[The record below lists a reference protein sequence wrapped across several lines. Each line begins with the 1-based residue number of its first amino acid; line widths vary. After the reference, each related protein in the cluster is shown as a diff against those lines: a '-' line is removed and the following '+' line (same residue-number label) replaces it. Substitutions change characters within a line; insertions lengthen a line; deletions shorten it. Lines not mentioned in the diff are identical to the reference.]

1 MVEIINLERG
11 KVMFLRRSLPIKFK
25 LTLSFLTVAILIG
38 VVGIIGALSLKN
50 VNNKASGMYNRNF
63 NHVNEILSIKSN
75 MTEIKSNILIMMYE
89 KDKYKVE
96 EAQKNVITALNENDK
111 YINDYEKSQM
121 TSSETKSWKEFN
133 DNAKE
138 YNQVRDKV
146 VNAVKSEDLEEAK
159 KRYLEMVPLQ
169 TKMMYSLDKVID
181 INISDAKSANEDI
194 SSTYIN
200 SNKIMITLTIFGLVV
215 AIIFGA
221 LISKAINIPLK
232 KIKGFAERLALY
244 DFSTPISIKR
254 KDELGQTGSAL
265 NKAQENVNKLIRDI
279 IQNSQDISTSSEE
292 LSATAE
298 ELSSKAESIDEA
310 VSTISLGMEESC
322 AEAGIISTTVDE
334 VNSNIND
341 LSKKA
346 MEGSQNAN
354 RSKERAIE
362 VKNNSKKSID
372 EMEKLSKEKQKNML
386 IVIENGKIVDNIK
399 IMADTIGSISEQTN
413 LLALNAAIEAAR
425 AGEQGKGFAVVAD
438 EVRKLAEQSS
448 EAVTAIKNTI
458 IKVQDAFNN
467 SINTGNDILKFI
479 NTEVHEQFN
488 AYGNTG
494 NIYYS
499 DSEFVSKMSEN
510 IANMSEEITTTVG
523 KVNKLVQEMAS
534 TAQESNDQVATIKES
549 VDETSKAIEQV
560 ALTAQNQAGLAQKL
574 NEMIQ
579 RFKI

>member
-1 MVEIINLERG
+1 
-11 KVMFLRRSLPIKFK
+11 MFLRRSLPIKFK

-298 ELSSKAESIDEA
+298 ELSSKAASIDEA

-322 AEAGIISTTVDE
+322 EEAGIISTTVDE

-399 IMADTIGSISEQTN
+399 IMADTIGRISEQTN

-510 IANMSEEITTTVG
+510 IANMSEEITITVG

-579 RFKI
+579 KFKI

>member
-1 MVEIINLERG
+1 
-11 KVMFLRRSLPIKFK
+11 MFLRRSLPIKFK

-96 EAQKNVITALNENDK
+96 EAQKNVITAFNENDK

-298 ELSSKAESIDEA
+298 ELSSKAASIDEA

-354 RSKERAIE
+354 RSKERVIE

>member
-1 MVEIINLERG
+1 
-11 KVMFLRRSLPIKFK
+11 
-25 LTLSFLTVAILIG
+25 
-38 VVGIIGALSLKN
+38 
-50 VNNKASGMYNRNF
+50 
-63 NHVNEILSIKSN
+63 
-75 MTEIKSNILIMMYE
+75 
-89 KDKYKVE
+89 
-96 EAQKNVITALNENDK
+96 
-111 YINDYEKSQM
+111 
-121 TSSETKSWKEFN
+121 
-133 DNAKE
+133 
-138 YNQVRDKV
+138 
-146 VNAVKSEDLEEAK
+146 
-159 KRYLEMVPLQ
+159 
-169 TKMMYSLDKVID
+169 
-181 INISDAKSANEDI
+181 
-194 SSTYIN
+194 
-200 SNKIMITLTIFGLVV
+200 MITLTIFGLVV

-298 ELSSKAESIDEA
+298 ELSSKAASIDEA

-510 IANMSEEITTTVG
+510 IANMSEEITITVG

-579 RFKI
+579 KFKI

>member
-1 MVEIINLERG
+1 
-11 KVMFLRRSLPIKFK
+11 MFLRRSLPIKFK

-63 NHVNEILSIKSN
+63 NHVNEILSIKLN

-298 ELSSKAESIDEA
+298 ELSSKAASIDEA

-510 IANMSEEITTTVG
+510 IANMSEEITITVG

-579 RFKI
+579 KFKI

>member
-1 MVEIINLERG
+1 
-11 KVMFLRRSLPIKFK
+11 MFLRRSLPIKFK

-244 DFSTPISIKR
+244 DFF
-254 KDELGQTGSAL
+254 D
-265 NKAQENVNKLIRDI
+265 
-279 IQNSQDISTSSEE
+279 
-292 LSATAE
+292 
-298 ELSSKAESIDEA
+298 
-310 VSTISLGMEESC
+310 
-322 AEAGIISTTVDE
+322 
-334 VNSNIND
+334 SN
-341 LSKKA
+341 
-346 MEGSQNAN
+346 
-354 RSKERAIE
+354 
-362 VKNNSKKSID
+362 
-372 EMEKLSKEKQKNML
+372 
-386 IVIENGKIVDNIK
+386 
-399 IMADTIGSISEQTN
+399 
-413 LLALNAAIEAAR
+413 
-425 AGEQGKGFAVVAD
+425 
-438 EVRKLAEQSS
+438 
-448 EAVTAIKNTI
+448 
-458 IKVQDAFNN
+458 FN
-467 SINTGNDILKFI
+467 
-479 NTEVHEQFN
+479 
-488 AYGNTG
+488 
-494 NIYYS
+494 
-499 DSEFVSKMSEN
+499 
-510 IANMSEEITTTVG
+510 
-523 KVNKLVQEMAS
+523 
-534 TAQESNDQVATIKES
+534 
-549 VDETSKAIEQV
+549 
-560 ALTAQNQAGLAQKL
+560 
-574 NEMIQ
+574 
-579 RFKI
+579 

>member
-1 MVEIINLERG
+1 
-11 KVMFLRRSLPIKFK
+11 MFLRRSLPIKFK
-25 LTLSFLTVAILIG
+25 LILSFLMIAILIG

-50 VNNKASGMYNRNF
+50 VNSKASGMYNRNF

-96 EAQKNVITALNENDK
+96 EAQKNVLAALNENDK
-111 YINDYEKSQM
+111 YTSDYEKSQM
-121 TSSETKSWKEFN
+121 TSSEAKSWKEFN
-133 DNAKE
+133 DNARE

-146 VNAVKSEDLEEAK
+146 VTAVKSSDLEEAK

-181 INISDAKSANEDI
+181 LNISDAKSANEDI
-194 SSTYIN
+194 LSTYIN
-200 SNKIMITLTIFGLVV
+200 SNKIIITLTIFGLAV
-215 AIIFGA
+215 AVIFGA
-221 LISKAINIPLK
+221 LISKTINAPLK

-244 DFSTPISIKR
+244 DFSTPISIKI
-254 KDELGQTGSAL
+254 KDEFGQTGIAL
-265 NKAQENVNKLIRDI
+265 NKAQENVNKLIREI

-298 ELSSKAESIDEA
+298 ELSSKAVSIDEA

-322 AEAGIISTTVDE
+322 AEAGLISNTVEE
-334 VNSNIND
+334 VNSNINE

-346 MEGSQNAN
+346 MEGSHNAN
-354 RSKERAIE
+354 KSKERAIA

-372 EMEKLSKEKQKNML
+372 EMKNLSKEKQKNML
-386 IVIENGKIVDNIK
+386 SVIENGKIVDNIK
-399 IMADTIGSISEQTN
+399 IMADTIGSIAEQTN

-448 EAVTAIKNTI
+448 EAVTAIKDTI
-458 IKVQDAFNN
+458 TKVQDAFNN
-467 SINTGNDILKFI
+467 SINTGNDILQFI

-494 NIYYS
+494 NIYYNDS
-499 DSEFVSKMSEN
+499 DFVSKMSEK
-510 IANMSEEITTTVG
+510 IANMSEEITITVG

-534 TAQESNDQVATIKES
+534 TAQQSNEQVATIKES

-579 RFKI
+579 KFKI

>member
-1 MVEIINLERG
+1 
-11 KVMFLRRSLPIKFK
+11 MFLRRNLPIKFK
-25 LTLSFLTVAILIG
+25 LILSFLMIAILIG

-50 VNNKASGMYNRNF
+50 VNSKASGMYNRNF

-96 EAQKNVITALNENDK
+96 EAQKNVLAALNENDK
-111 YINDYEKSQM
+111 YTSDYEKSQM
-121 TSSETKSWKEFN
+121 TSSEAKSWKEFN
-133 DNAKE
+133 DNAQE

-146 VNAVKSEDLEEAK
+146 VTAVKSSDLEEAK

-194 SSTYIN
+194 LSTYID
-200 SNKIMITLTIFGLVV
+200 SNKIIITLTIFGLAV
-215 AIIFGA
+215 AIIFGV
-221 LISKAINIPLK
+221 LISKAINTPLK

-244 DFSTPISIKR
+244 DFSTPISIKI
-254 KDELGQTGSAL
+254 KDEFGQTGIAL
-265 NKAQENVNKLIRDI
+265 NKAQENVNKLIREI

-298 ELSSKAESIDEA
+298 ELSSKAVSIDEA

-322 AEAGIISTTVDE
+322 AEAGLISTKVEE
-334 VNSNIND
+334 VNSNINE

-346 MEGSQNAN
+346 MEGSHNAN
-354 RSKERAIE
+354 KSKERAIE

-372 EMEKLSKEKQKNML
+372 EMKNLSKEKQKNML

-399 IMADTIGSISEQTN
+399 IMADTIGSIAEQTN

-448 EAVTAIKNTI
+448 EAVTAIKDTI
-458 IKVQDAFNN
+458 TKVQDAFNN
-467 SINTGNDILKFI
+467 SIDTGNDILKFI

-488 AYGNTG
+488 AYGDTG

-499 DSEFVSKMSEN
+499 DSDFVSKMSEK
-510 IANMSEEITTTVG
+510 IANMSEEITITVG
-523 KVNKLVQEMAS
+523 KVNKLAQEMAS
-534 TAQESNDQVATIKES
+534 TARESNEEVATIKES

-579 RFKI
+579 KFKI

>member
-1 MVEIINLERG
+1 
-11 KVMFLRRSLPIKFK
+11 MFLRRSLPIKFK

-96 EAQKNVITALNENDK
+96 EAQKNVITAFNENDK

-298 ELSSKAESIDEA
+298 ELSSKAASIDEA

-372 EMEKLSKEKQKNML
+372 EMEKLSKEKQKKML

>member
-1 MVEIINLERG
+1 
-11 KVMFLRRSLPIKFK
+11 MFLRRSLPIKFK

-96 EAQKNVITALNENDK
+96 EAQKNVIAALNENDK

-298 ELSSKAESIDEA
+298 ELSSKAASIDEA

-510 IANMSEEITTTVG
+510 IANMSEEITITVG

-579 RFKI
+579 KFKI

>member
-1 MVEIINLERG
+1 
-11 KVMFLRRSLPIKFK
+11 MFLRRSLPIKFK

-75 MTEIKSNILIMMYE
+75 MTEIKSSILIMMYE

-298 ELSSKAESIDEA
+298 ELSSKAASIDEA

>member
-96 EAQKNVITALNENDK
+96 EAQKNVITAFNENDK

-298 ELSSKAESIDEA
+298 ELSSKAASIDEA

-510 IANMSEEITTTVG
+510 IANMSEEITITVG

-579 RFKI
+579 KFKI